1 MDVSVIKKLTRPLTL
16 LYIKKFPTKKML
28 DNLNVDF
35 IYFGHGIDQNNHLLP
50 HSHLF
55 EYLDVDELV
64 LNTDLKKVYIRDMT
78 DNHLTALFKNP
89 TLVRFHIHGQEDWS
103 TKDEVEH
110 MKFKLHKYRTKLIN
124 RLLTLSGI
132 FLVSGTYLFIQGLS

>member
-1 MDVSVIKKLTRPLTL
+1 
-16 LYIKKFPTKKML
+16 ML

-35 IYFGHGIDQNNHLLP
+35 IYFGHGIDQKNHLLP

-55 EYLDVDELV
+55 EYLDVDELE

-78 DNHLTALFKNP
+78 DKHLTVLFKDP
-89 TLVRFHIHGQEDWS
+89 TLVRFHVHGQEDWS

-124 RLLTLSGI
+124 FLLTLSGI
-132 FLVSGTYLFIQGLS
+132 CLIFGTYLFTQGLPS